1 MMNKILLSAGCI
13 LFAVMMTRAQSGRIG
28 IGTNTPL
35 ARLHV
40 ADSNVLFSASGT
52 ITSPSLPPPVE
63 GEGRRMMWY
72 VDKAAFRAGYV
83 YDNQWDKDNIG
94 LYSIAAGS
102 DCKAIGI
109 SSVAF
114 GNLNT
119 AAGANAVAMGELC
132 YAGGSQSLSLGQEN
146 QTIGTNAVALGESN
160 TAYGTNSFVM
170 GKNNRANGFGS
181 MAICGATIANG
192 RLSIAQNFGT
202 ISNGVSSTAAGYQS
216 IANGNNSF
224 VIGSYNDTLVESEH
238 DGFMFNNPLFIIGN
252 GDNLQGEYRSNA
264 MVVYKS
270 GNAEHNG
277 YTRFGKASEG
287 APLIKIKEISNGLS
301 ASADGG
307 VITIPHGLFRFNIIS
322 LTALLVYGNGD
333 VIPGFRGS
341 AGYEYS
347 IAYDDVN
354 IYVYN
359 IAGNSSNI
367 LNKPLKITII
377 YKE

>member
-1 MMNKILLSAGCI
+1 MKKIFLSAGCI
-13 LFAVMMTRAQSGRIG
+13 IVAVMICQAQSGRIG
-28 IGTNTPL
+28 IGTSTPL

-52 ITSPSLPPPVE
+52 ATPPPLPPPVE

-83 YDNQWDKDNIG
+83 YDNQWDRDNVG
-94 LYSIAAGS
+94 FYSIAAGS
-102 DCKAIGI
+102 DCKASGTGSVALGYSAIADGS
-109 SSVAF
+109 SSVAM
-114 GNLNT
+114 GDHCIAS
-119 AAGANAVAMGELC
+119 AAG
-132 YAGGSQSLSLGQEN
+132 SFSLGQEN
-146 QTIGTNAVALGESN
+146 QAGATNAVALGENNIAS
-160 TAYGTNSFVM
+160 GTNSFVM
-170 GKNNRANGFGS
+170 GQNNRAKGFAS
-181 MAICGATIANG
+181 MALGGATIANG
-192 RLSIAQNFGT
+192 SLSIAQNFGT
-202 ISNGVSSTAAGYQS
+202 ASNGAGSTAAGYQT

-224 VIGSYNDTLVESEH
+224 VVGSYNDTLVESEH

-252 GDNLQGEYRSNA
+252 GDDLQGEYRSNA

-287 APLIKIKEISNGLS
+287 APLIKIKEISNGVS
-301 ASADGG
+301 ASTDGG

-341 AGYEYS
+341 TGYEYS

-359 IAGNSSNI
+359 ISGNSNNI